1 MKEEEAREEG
11 VNQKEVKEEEDVKE
25 KQKHKR

>member
-1 MKEEEAREEG
+1 VKEEEAREEG